1 VNRTRIRTA
10 WFLLAAFVLGGVVGP
25 TAHRIDHAAETHAVH
40 SADVVR
46 NQSETAA
53 AASPHASP
61 ILAVAGASQ
70 LDCEFCATR
79 ILVTDPPAI
88 DAPVA
93 PRHAAVIAHLLPSPV
108 HATAPA
114 TVLSRGPPGG
124 A

>member
-1 VNRTRIRTA
+1 
-10 WFLLAAFVLGGVVGP
+10 
-25 TAHRIDHAAETHAVH
+25 VH

-46 NQSETAA
+46 SQSEKVETAA
-53 AASPHASP
+53 SPNASPT
-61 ILAVAGASQ
+61 LAVTGASE
-70 LDCEFCATR
+70 LDCELCATR
-79 ILVTDPPAI
+79 ILVTDPSVI

-114 TVLSRGPPGG
+114 TVLSRGPPTS